1 MERKMLCKIDFENRQ
16 KLLPLSYKLKM
27 LVRRAVETTLDYEQ
41 YENPIEVSVT
51 FTDNEGIRELNR
63 KFRNI
68 DRPTDV
74 LSFPLFDYTGESEEP
89 PVDEFVGMLGDIVIS
104 LEQAKKQA
112 EEFGHSF
119 EREAAFLTVHSMLH
133 LLGYDHEAGGDE
145 EADMRR
151 RQREIL
157 DRMGLSLK
165 GTK

>member
-16 KLLPLSYKLKM
+16 ELLPLSYKLKM

-74 LSFPLFDYTGESEEP
+74 LSFPLFDYTGESDEP